1 MIMIGVITAFRSVDG
16 AGVWGETLFSISQ
29 TEKDIDHFMHHAVYS
44 RLATTRQN
52 LSAEMH

>member
-1 MIMIGVITAFRSVDG
+1 MIGVITAFRSVDG